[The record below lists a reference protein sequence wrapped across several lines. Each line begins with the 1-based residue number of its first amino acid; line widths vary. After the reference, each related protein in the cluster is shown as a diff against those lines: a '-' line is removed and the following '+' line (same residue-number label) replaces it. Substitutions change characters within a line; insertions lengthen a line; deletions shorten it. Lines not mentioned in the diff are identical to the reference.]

1 MAIAVNVI
9 SPDGKPA
16 LEIPGFL
23 KSSRNWMKPI
33 CWSWLAHPW
42 RRGVAG
48 GIPPKVEQ
56 FEGGPQKSISLTG

>member
-33 CWSWLAHPW
+33 C
-42 RRGVAG
+42 
-48 GIPPKVEQ
+48 
-56 FEGGPQKSISLTG
+56 

>member
-1 MAIAVNVI
+1 MMVYLLKMVDLSMAIAVNVI

-33 CWSWLAHPW
+33 C
-42 RRGVAG
+42 
-48 GIPPKVEQ
+48 
-56 FEGGPQKSISLTG
+56 